1 MDKIYLDYNASTPIS
16 QEVLNAMKPYL
27 EGFVGNPSS
36 SHWAGL
42 PFKEALNH
50 ARSQVAASLGC
61 SPDEVVF
68 TSGGSEANN
77 HAIKGTF
84 FANMHIGKH
93 IITSAIEHPATAN
106 PCEYL
111 KKFGA
116 EITYLPVDVFG
127 CVGPSDLKRAIK
139 SDTVLITIMH
149 ANNEVGSIQP
159 VKDLSRIAREYNI
172 LFHTD
177 AAQSFGKIP
186 VNVNDLGVDLLSLA
200 GHKFHAP
207 KGVGVLYIK
216 KGTKIDSFI
225 HGAGHENGRRAGTEN
240 ILLDIGLGAA
250 CLNAS
255 SMLSQMSTSVKE
267 LRNYFWNKLQAV
279 YGDQIRLNGKLEK
292 SLPNTL
298 SVAFVDRSGN
308 EILSRIPQIAASTGS
323 ACHSGLETM
332 SSVLKAMSVPENVG
346 LGTIRF
352 SLGIATTK
360 NEIDCVIKMIKD
372 LI

>member
-36 SHWAGL
+36 SHWAGK
-42 PFKEALNH
+42 PFKEAIDH
-50 ARSQVAASLGC
+50 ARSQVAESLGC
-61 SPDEVVF
+61 LQDEVVF

-84 FANMHIGKH
+84 FANMSIGKH
-93 IITSAIEHPATAN
+93 IIISAIEHPSTTN

-116 EITYLPVDVFG
+116 EITYLPVDLDG
-127 CVGPSDLKRAIK
+127 CVNPNDLKNAIRA
-139 SDTVLITIMH
+139 DTILISIMH
-149 ANNEVGSIQP
+149 ANNEVGTIQP
-159 VKDLSRIAREYNI
+159 INALSQIARGHNI
-172 LFHTD
+172 PFHTD

-240 ILLDIGLGAA
+240 VLLNIGFGAA
-250 CLNAS
+250 CLHS
-255 SMLSQMSTSVKE
+255 SLMLVQMSTSVKDF
-267 LRNYFWNKLQAV
+267 RNYFWDNLKAI
-279 YGDQIRLNGKLEK
+279 YGDKIKLNGNLDKC
-292 SLPNTL
+292 LPNTL
-298 SVAFVDRSGN
+298 SVAFVSNSGN
-308 EILSRIPQIAASTGS
+308 EILSRFPQIAASTGS
-323 ACHSGLETM
+323 ACHSGMETM
-332 SSVLKAMSVPENVG
+332 SSVLKAMSVSENVG

-352 SLGIATTK
+352 SLGLATTK
-360 NEIDCVIKMIKD
+360 NEIDCVVEMIKD
-372 LI
+372 KI